1 MNASDI
7 GLKIFQV
14 LSPALLAVL
23 GWAAARLAQLITARV
38 KNEYLRGALVRL
50 DDTVFAAVRE
60 IQQTVVDGLKGVSVD
75 GRLTQADKDR
85 IKQDVLNTIK
95 SHLGLKGLKELAAI
109 LGLELGGVDKL
120 ISTKVEAAVHD
131 LKVTRAAAGAG
142 SLVPS
147 TA

>member
-1 MNASDI
+1 

-14 LSPALLAVL
+14 LSPAVLAVL

-50 DDTVFAAVRE
+50 DDTVFAVVRE

-109 LGLELGGVDKL
+109 LG
-120 ISTKVEAAVHD
+120 
-131 LKVTRAAAGAG
+131 
-142 SLVPS
+142 
-147 TA
+147 